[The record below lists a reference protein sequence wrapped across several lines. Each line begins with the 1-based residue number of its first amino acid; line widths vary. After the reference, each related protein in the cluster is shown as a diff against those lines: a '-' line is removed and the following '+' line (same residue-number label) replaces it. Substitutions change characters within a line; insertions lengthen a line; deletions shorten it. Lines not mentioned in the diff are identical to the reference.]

1 MIQREGI
8 LIDIKERGG
17 VIVCLVV
24 PKILSPNV
32 RGLNEKDKRMRIRGL
47 IRVWKVDIICLH

>member
-17 VIVCLVV
+17 VIVCLMK
-24 PKILSPNV
+24 PKILSQNV
-32 RGLNEKDKRMRIRGL
+32 RGLNEKDE
-47 IRVWKVDIICLH
+47 D